1 MRSNVQKKKDEIALW
16 EIVTTDRE
24 PRISKKPQS
33 KGRAAQSGGR
43 GKTLQVIGQDDDG
56 YTVPRRQAARPQGSR
71 QNRAVRP
78 QDSRQRK
85 AVRPQDSR
93 RNRAAQAEQIRRRR
107 QARRRRAY
115 FYRTIA
121 CAMVVGCTVLVVMML
136 GMVYENVQQ
145 WKEKDDTEVSS
156 FVSTPVS
163 DEIDEAKIKAPE
175 ITTDLLEVNDY
186 SRPGT
191 KLTGVKN
198 IFVHYT
204 ANPGTSAANNRSYF
218 ANLPIT
224 KERAASAHYIIGYEG
239 EIIQCIPSDEQAFAV
254 ISRNEDS
261 LSIECCY
268 LDKEEGKFT
277 QETYDSLVHML
288 AWLLQEYDLKSSDI
302 LRHYDCGGKLCPLYY
317 VEHEDA
323 WEKLLADVDA
333 YEQEMQ
339 AGNP

>member
-1 MRSNVQKKKDEIALW
+1 MRSNVRKKKDEIALW
-16 EIVTTDRE
+16 EIVTTDR
-24 PRISKKPQS
+24 KPQTTKRPQA
-33 KGRAAQSGGR
+33 KGRPAQSGGR
-43 GKTLQVIGQDDDG
+43 GKTLQIIGQDDNG
-56 YTVPRRQAARPQGSR
+56 YAVPRRQTARPQGNR
-71 QNRAVRP
+71 QNRAVRS
-78 QDSRQRK
+78 QDY
-85 AVRPQDSR
+85 R
-93 RNRAAQAEQIRRRR
+93 RDRGIQKRR

-115 FYRTIA
+115 FYRAIA
-121 CAMVVGCTVLVVMML
+121 CAMVLGCTVLVVMML

-145 WKEKDDTEVSS
+145 WKEKDNTEVSS
-156 FVSTPVS
+156 FVSTPVYN
-163 DEIDEAKIKAPE
+163 EIDESKIETPE
-175 ITTDLLEVNDY
+175 ISIDLLEVNDY

-191 KLTGVKN
+191 KLTEVKN

-224 KERAASAHYIIGYEG
+224 KERSASAHYIIGYEG

-254 ISRNEDS
+254 MTRNEDS

-288 AWLLQEYDLKSSDI
+288 AWLLQEYNLKSSDI

-333 YEQEMQ
+333 YDEQMQ
-339 AGNP
+339 VGNP

>member
-24 PRISKKPQS
+24 PRTSKKPQS
-33 KGRAAQSGGR
+33 RRRPVQSGGH
-43 GKTLQVIGQDDDG
+43 GKTIQIIGQDDDG
-56 YTVPRRQAARPQGSR
+56 YAVPRRQAPRPQGNR

-78 QDSRQRK
+78 QDSR
-85 AVRPQDSR
+85 
-93 RNRAAQAEQIRRRR
+93 RNRAVQAEQIRKRR

-115 FYRTIA
+115 FYRIIA
-121 CAMVVGCTVLVVMML
+121 CAMVLGCTVLVAMML

-145 WKEKDDTEVSS
+145 WKEKDNTKASS
-156 FVSTPVS
+156 SVSTPVFN
-163 DEIDEAKIKAPE
+163 EIGESKIKKPE
-175 ITTDLLEVNDY
+175 ISTDLLEVNDY

-224 KERAASAHYIIGYEG
+224 KERSASAHYIIGYEG

-302 LRHYDCGGKLCPLYY
+302 LRHYDCGGKRCPLYY

-323 WEKLLADVDA
+323 WEKLLADVEA
-333 YEQEMQ
+333 YEE
-339 AGNP
+339 

>member
-24 PRISKKPQS
+24 PQTSKRPQS
-33 KGRAAQSGGR
+33 KGRPAQSDGR
-43 GKTLQVIGQDDDG
+43 GKTIQIIGQDDDG
-56 YTVPRRQAARPQGSR
+56 YAVPKRQTSRPQGNRQNKVARPQG
-71 QNRAVRP
+71 
-78 QDSRQRK
+78 
-85 AVRPQDSR
+85 SR

-115 FYRTIA
+115 FYRMIA
-121 CAMVVGCTVLVVMML
+121 CAMVLGCTVLVVMML
-136 GMVYENVQQ
+136 GMVYESVQQ
-145 WKEKDDTEVSS
+145 WKEKDNTEVSS
-156 FVSTPVS
+156 FVSAPVS
-163 DEIDEAKIKAPE
+163 NEIDESKIEKPK
-175 ITTDLLEVNDY
+175 ISTDFLEVNDY

-191 KLTGVKN
+191 KLTEVKS

-254 ISRNEDS
+254 MTRNEDS

-268 LDKEEGKFT
+268 LDEEESKFT

-333 YEQEMQ
+333 YGE
-339 AGNP
+339 